1 MSDRGDAPSVFHPI
15 AQLVFVAAAA
25 VGVYSFVSVA
35 REGESR
41 AACSAICNLRPTYAG
56 YERRVPNF
64 SLKDIRGHDVSLDMF
79 KGKVIVLNFWTRTC
93 GPCMEEMPDIADL
106 ARILKPMPDVVLL
119 TISTDETPQEAI
131 DALKSVLREEAPFPV
146 LMDPESSVVRQK
158 FGTNLFPETWIIDK
172 NGVVR
177 ARFDG
182 PREWSGSMVVEL
194 IDKIRVGSYCPVTAK
209 GGQLSVESGRLC
221 EAISGG

>member
-1 MSDRGDAPSVFHPI
+1 MSEQGDAPSVFHPI

-41 AACSAICNLRPTYAG
+41 AACAAVCNLRPTYAG

-64 SLKDIRGHDVSLDMF
+64 QLTDVRGNKVDFSAY
-79 KGKVIVLNFWTRTC
+79 KGKVVVLNLWTRTC
-93 GPCMEEMPDIADL
+93 GPCMEEMPEIADL
-106 ARILKPMPDVVLL
+106 ARILKPMNDVALV
-119 TISTDETPQEAI
+119 TISTDETTQEAV

-146 LMDPESSVVRQK
+146 LMDPESSVVK
-158 FGTNLFPETWIIDK
+158 GKLGTNLFPETWIIDK
-172 NGVVR
+172 NGVIR

-182 PREWSGSMVVEL
+182 PREWSSSMVVEMVEKVRL
-194 IDKIRVGSYCPVTAK
+194 GTYCPVTAK
-209 GGQLSVESGRLC
+209 GGKFSPESEKLC
-221 EAISGG
+221 ESVSGG